1 MNSSNGAYPYIEKK
15 QAWSSHWH
23 IRRWLAEFKPG
34 TKVLDIGTASGML
47 GQAFSDS
54 GFLLTGLEPNAMW
67 AETARPY
74 YHKFWEGTI
83 EDAPQEIIKDQD
95 VVILADV
102 IEHLSSPERVLEQLI
117 DIQPDGCVFL
127 VSAPNIANLSIRISL
142 LFGRFDYQER
152 GILDQTHL
160 RLFTRQTLFKLLKSC
175 GLDILD
181 CKVTPIPLALV
192 DPFFE
197 NSAIGRWL
205 YSGLNHLTRI
215 FPTLLGYQFVVK
227 ARKPLGL

>member
-1 MNSSNGAYPYIEKK
+1 MNSSNGAYPYFEKK
-15 QAWSSHWH
+15 QAWSSHWY

-34 TKVLDIGTASGML
+34 TKVLDIGAASGIL

-54 GFLLTGLEPNAMW
+54 GFFLTGLEPNAKW
-67 AETARPY
+67 AAIARPY
-74 YHKFWEGTI
+74 YQKFWEGTV
-83 EDAPQEIIKDQD
+83 ENASPEILEGHN

-102 IEHLSSPERVLEQLI
+102 LEHLSSPEEVLKQLI
-117 DIQPDGCVFL
+117 NVQPEGCIFF
-127 VSAPNIANLSIRISL
+127 VSVPNIANISIRFNL
-142 LFGRFDYQER
+142 LIGRFDYQER

-160 RLFTRQTLFKLLKSC
+160 RLFTRQTLFKLLESS
-175 GLDILD
+175 GLDILE

-197 NSAIGRWL
+197 SSVVGRQL
-205 YSGLNHLTRI
+205 YSGLNLLSRT

-227 ARKPLGL
+227 AQKRSC